1 MVIQFLGLGPDC
13 AKVRGLSPSVFGL
26 DFLQGDIM
34 TELLT
39 PKKLVV
45 RIGLAAVLLVAV
57 ALLCSLIGPESI
69 SLKRAFAAT
78 QEHGAVNPDY
88 EIFVRVRLP
97 RIILAA
103 IVGAALAC
111 SGVVFQA
118 LLRNPLADPYILG
131 ISSGAGL
138 GTIIAVISG
147 LNWTLWGRSPIAVFA
162 FAGALGTV
170 WLVWFI
176 GRITGRA
183 HVTGLLLAGVVV
195 NAFFS
200 AVIMFLTSIAKSQQ
214 IHATIFWLMGN
225 MTEEKLA
232 VLWVGSGCILAGIL
246 TLYFISPQLN
256 ALSFGEDDARSMGVD
271 IARTQTIAFA
281 AAAFITAMAVS
292 LSGLIGF
299 VGLVVPH
306 AVRLVSG
313 PDHRQLLPLS
323 GIIGAIFLVAADTV
337 ARIVVAPAQLP
348 VGVVTA
354 IVGGPFFLVLLVKYS
369 RKVSWVK

>member
-1 MVIQFLGLGPDC
+1 M
-13 AKVRGLSPSVFGL
+13 K
-26 DFLQGDIM
+26 
-34 TELLT
+34 ELLT
-39 PKKLVV
+39 ARKLGVRVASALVV
-45 RIGLAAVLLVAV
+45 LAVVMFV
-57 ALLCSLIGPESI
+57 CSLMGTESI
-69 SLKRAFAAT
+69 SLKAVLAQVGG
-78 QEHGAVNPDY
+78 QEAINPDY
-88 EIFVRVRLP
+88 EIFVQVRLP
-97 RIILAA
+97 RIILAC

-147 LNWTLWGRSPIAVFA
+147 FSWTLWGRSPIAVFA
-162 FAGALGTV
+162 FAGAMGTV

-176 GRITGRA
+176 GRVTGKS

-214 IHATIFWLMGN
+214 MQTTIFWLMGN
-225 MTEEKLA
+225 MTEEDFL
-232 VLWVGSGCILAGIL
+232 VLWLGAGCVATGMFALF
-246 TLYFISPQLN
+246 YISPQLN
-256 ALSFGEDDARSMGVD
+256 AISFGEDDARSMGVNT
-271 IARTQTIAFA
+271 ARTRTIAFA
-281 AAAFITAMAVS
+281 VAALITAVAVS
-292 LSGLIGF
+292 LSGLVGF

-306 AVRLVSG
+306 AVRLVFG

-323 GIIGAIFLVAADTV
+323 GIVGAIFLVAADTL

-354 IVGGPFFLVLLVKYS
+354 IVGGPFFLVLLVKHTH
-369 RKVSWVK
+369 KVGWLSK

>member
-1 MVIQFLGLGPDC
+1 M
-13 AKVRGLSPSVFGL
+13 R
-26 DFLQGDIM
+26 
-34 TELLT
+34 TEAVKQLLT
-39 PKKLVV
+39 PKKLIL
-45 RIGLAAVLLVAV
+45 RTGLAVAVLAIVMFA
-57 ALLCSLIGPESI
+57 CSLIGTESI
-69 SLKRAFAAT
+69 SLRAVLDGAGT
-78 QEHGAVNPDY
+78 QAEANPDY

-138 GTIIAVISG
+138 GAIVAVVGG
-147 LNWTLWGRSPIAVFA
+147 LNWTLLGLSPIAAFA

-176 GRITGRA
+176 GRLTGKF

-200 AVIMFLTSIAKSQQ
+200 ALIMFLTSIAKGE
-214 IHATIFWLMGN
+214 HVYTTIFWLMGN
-225 MTEEKLA
+225 MTEEDFL
-232 VLWVGSGCILAGIL
+232 VLWVGAGCVAAGALAL
-246 TLYFISPQLN
+246 FYISPQLN
-256 ALSFGEDDARSMGVD
+256 ALSFGDDEARSMGVNTG
-271 IARTQTIAFA
+271 RTRTIAFA
-281 AAAFITAMAVS
+281 IAAGITAVAVS

-299 VGLVVPH
+299 VGLIVPH
-306 AVRLVSG
+306 AVRLVLG

-323 GIIGAIFLVAADTV
+323 GIVGAIFLIVADTL

-369 RKVSWVK
+369 RKVSWLK